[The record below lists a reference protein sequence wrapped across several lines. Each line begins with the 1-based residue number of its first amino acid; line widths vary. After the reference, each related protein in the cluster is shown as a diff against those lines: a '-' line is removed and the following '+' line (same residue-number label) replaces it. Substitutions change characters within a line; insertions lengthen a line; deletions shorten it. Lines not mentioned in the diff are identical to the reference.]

1 MERINER
8 IIKCPRC
15 NKNIKET
22 YYMESCL
29 ENAHHY
35 SCAYCGYSEYEA
47 YNSIQKSD
55 NLETY
60 DTFLLPCQPG
70 TKIYCIYNNSL
81 IEDIVKEWIIN
92 EEGIFFLNRNNNLME
107 INLFGTTVFV
117 DKNLAKIKINNKK

>member
-70 TKIYCIYNNSL
+70 TKIYCIHNNSI

-92 EEGIFFLNRNNNLME
+92 EEGIFFLNQNNNLME

-117 DKNLAKIKINNKK
+117 DKNLAKIKNEK